1 MANITITELNIR
13 YTWFES
19 IFKIQE
25 LFKSYIF
32 FSSAVLLH
40 SFYLLY
46 SSSESLLCF
55 MNIQVIM
62 KIS

>member
-25 LFKSYIF
+25 LLKSYIF